1 MICSNFPQ
9 YLKNTF
15 PILSYWLVL
24 LLIVKNFLLTHSV
37 SNCKLLPGW
46 LLLSL
51 NRIWRRRWRVR
62 KIWANFVIKFL
73 KSVLFYSILDCSCPS
88 RFWLFSWNIRKMPTF
103 LRLPN
108 RFFRVSKVGFTVG
121 ISFFA
126 SQFFPHSIVS
136 RVRMSPKKKL
146 THKSHH
152 LTKIKLW
159 NDAYQFYNHD
169 YLP

>member
-1 MICSNFPQ
+1 MCASMICSNFPQ

-108 RFFRVSKVGFTVG
+108 RFFRVSKVGFAVG
-121 ISFFA
+121 ISFLHH
-126 SQFFPHSIVS
+126 SFFLIPS
-136 RVRMSPKKKL
+136 
-146 THKSHH
+146 
-152 LTKIKLW
+152 
-159 NDAYQFYNHD
+159 
-169 YLP
+169 